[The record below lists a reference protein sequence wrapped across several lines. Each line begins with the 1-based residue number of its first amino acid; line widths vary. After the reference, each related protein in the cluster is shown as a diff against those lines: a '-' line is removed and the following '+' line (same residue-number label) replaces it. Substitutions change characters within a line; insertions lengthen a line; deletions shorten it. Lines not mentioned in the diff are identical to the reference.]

1 MNFDLFSIIS
11 TIFKYLFILVVYY
24 FIINILKDILT
35 YFTKESK
42 NRITIIR
49 IIEGSQ
55 IVDVPIINNFTLG
68 RGVDNDYTTKDLAV
82 SKRHFQIIDNGEE
95 IFIVDQK
102 SSNGTFINGKEIKR
116 AVIKK
121 GDIISIGG
129 AGIRIEVMKW
139 GRLFLAITMFFYFKS
154 WQSLF

>member
-35 YFTKESK
+35 YFTRESK
-42 NRITIIR
+42 NRNTILR
-49 IIEGSQ
+49 IIEENQ
-55 IVDVPIINNFTLG
+55 MVDIPIINNFTFG
-68 RGVDNDYTTKDLAV
+68 RGVDNDYATKDLAV

-95 IFIVDQK
+95 FFIVDQK
-102 SSNGTFINGKEIKR
+102 SSNGTFVNGKKIKR

-129 AGIRIEVMKW
+129 ADIRIEVMKW
-139 GRLFLAITMFFYFKS
+139 RKLFQAITMFFCFKS
-154 WQSLF
+154 WQ

>member
-35 YFTKESK
+35 YFSKESK
-42 NRITIIR
+42 NRNTIIR

-55 IVDVPIINNFTLG
+55 MVDIPIINNFTFG
-68 RGVDNDYTTKDLAV
+68 RGVDNDYATKDISV

-95 IFIVDQK
+95 FFIVDQK
-102 SSNGTFINGKEIKR
+102 SSNGTFVNGKKIKR

-129 AGIRIEVMKW
+129 ADIRIEVMKW
-139 GRLFLAITMFFYFKS
+139 RRLFQAITMFFCFKF
-154 WQSLF
+154 WQ

>member
-11 TIFKYLFILVVYY
+11 TIFKYFFILVVYY

-42 NRITIIR
+42 NRNTIIR

-55 IVDVPIINNFTLG
+55 MIDIPIINSFTFG
-68 RGVDNDYTTKDLAV
+68 RGMDNDYSTKDMSV
-82 SKRHFQIIDNGEE
+82 SKRHFQIMDNGEE
-95 IFIVDQK
+95 FFIVDQK
-102 SSNGTFINGKEIKR
+102 SSNGTFVNGKKIKR

-121 GDIISIGG
+121 GDIISVGG
-129 AGIRIEVMKW
+129 TNIRIEVM
-139 GRLFLAITMFFYFKS
+139 R
-154 WQSLF
+154 

>member
-95 IFIVDQK
+95 FFIVDQK
-102 SSNGTFINGKEIKR
+102 SSNGTFINGKKIKR

-121 GDIISIGG
+121 GDIISIGE

>member
-11 TIFKYLFILVVYY
+11 TIFKYFFILVVYY

-42 NRITIIR
+42 NRNTIIR
-49 IIEGSQ
+49 IIEGNQ
-55 IVDVPIINNFTLG
+55 MIDIPISNNFTFG
-68 RGVDNDYTTKDLAV
+68 RGVDNDYAIKDPAV

-95 IFIVDQK
+95 FFIVDQK
-102 SSNGTFINGKEIKR
+102 SSNGTFLNGKKIKK

-129 AGIRIEVMKW
+129 TNVRIEVMK
-139 GRLFLAITMFFYFKS
+139 
-154 WQSLF
+154 

>member
-35 YFTKESK
+35 YFSKESK
-42 NRITIIR
+42 NRNTIIR

-55 IVDVPIINNFTLG
+55 MVDIPIINNFTFG
-68 RGVDNDYTTKDLAV
+68 RGVDNDYATKDISV

-95 IFIVDQK
+95 FFIVDQK
-102 SSNGTFINGKEIKR
+102 SSNGTFVNGKKIKR

-129 AGIRIEVMKW
+129 ADIRIEVMK
-139 GRLFLAITMFFYFKS
+139 
-154 WQSLF
+154 